1 MGTGKGIGI
10 GVVIVIAVILVIV
23 FYDESEVPPN
33 VDFYQSPE
41 LAENTITKG
50 SWTNVKVAAR
60 NYDNAP
66 VHDVEVHV
74 TITEGGNWED
84 HLEFDPV
91 TLIDRTLEPRESTK
105 IPKYIQIKAKDVSG
119 VDPKYKIHL
128 ELFANGTSTEN
139 TWEEY
144 ITLTER

>member
-1 MGTGKGIGI
+1 M
-10 GVVIVIAVILVIV
+10 
-23 FYDESEVPPN
+23 
-33 VDFYQSPE
+33 
-41 LAENTITKG
+41 TIRIFLWKTVRLEYWK
-50 SWTNVKVAAR
+50 KV
-60 NYDNAP
+60 
-66 VHDVEVHV
+66 
-74 TITEGGNWED
+74 
-84 HLEFDPV
+84 DPV
-91 TLIDRTLEPRESTK
+91 TLIDRTLEPGESTK